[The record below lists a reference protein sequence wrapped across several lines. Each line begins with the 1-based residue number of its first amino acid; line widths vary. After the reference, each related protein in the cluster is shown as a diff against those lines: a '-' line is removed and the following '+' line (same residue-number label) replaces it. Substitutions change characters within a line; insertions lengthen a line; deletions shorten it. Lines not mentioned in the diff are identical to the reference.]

1 MERDRSWMYCRRDE
15 NGYWNNQFN
24 SGVEIFLD
32 FAFSQ
37 TDSMFC
43 AKNMIRCPC
52 SKCWKWKWHHRGKVR
67 SHLIRDG
74 FMDGYFVWNR
84 HGEIICRKQRCSQVG
99 ESSSA
104 AASAAMNNV
113 PDVDQLRDMLHDAMG
128 PDFFN
133 NENIASVAEHA
144 TQFNSG
150 FEDTS
155 GGDDESIFEEPRGD
169 AKEFFDLL
177 RAADTPLFDGCDDG
191 VTILKWV
198 CELVNAK
205 TLFNMNVT
213 NWDYVIKRSLMAFKK
228 DDREKLPKDYYS
240 AKKMLRR
247 IGLGYKKYD
256 VCVNNCFLYYEEF
269 ESRCYLEC
277 PVCGEPRFKSSD
289 IASVK
294 PTPRKS
300 LWLGLC
306 TDGFTPFG
314 QSASP
319 YSCWPVFVSIYNLP
333 PAMCMKEE
341 YVFLSLII
349 QGPQSPGK
357 NIDVMLRPL
366 IDDLKRL
373 WYSGVQTYDSFRHHY
388 FMMRAALM
396 WTISD
401 FPGYAM
407 LSGWSTHGRLACPY
421 RMENSK
427 AFWFTWSKDIIF

>member
-1 MERDRSWMYCRRDE
+1 MERYRSWMYRRRDE

-24 SGVEIFLD
+24 SRVEIFLD

-37 TDSMFC
+37 TDSVFC

-52 SKCWKWKWHHRGKVR
+52 SKCWNREWHHRGKVR

-84 HGEIICRKQRCSQVG
+84 HGEIIRRKRRCSQVG
-99 ESSSA
+99 ESSSAAASA

-144 TQFNSG
+144 TQFNSD

-155 GGDDESIFEEPRGD
+155 SGDDESIFEEPRGD

-177 RAADTPLFDGCDDG
+177 RTADTPLFDGCDDG

-205 TLFNMNVT
+205 TLFNMSVT

-228 DDREKLPKDYYS
+228 DDCEKLPKDYYS

-277 PVCGEPRFKSSD
+277 PVCG
-289 IASVK
+289 K
-294 PTPRKS
+294 P
-300 LWLGLC
+300 
-306 TDGFTPFG
+306 
-314 QSASP
+314 
-319 YSCWPVFVSIYNLP
+319 
-333 PAMCMKEE
+333 
-341 YVFLSLII
+341 
-349 QGPQSPGK
+349 
-357 NIDVMLRPL
+357 
-366 IDDLKRL
+366 
-373 WYSGVQTYDSFRHHY
+373 
-388 FMMRAALM
+388 
-396 WTISD
+396 
-401 FPGYAM
+401 
-407 LSGWSTHGRLACPY
+407 
-421 RMENSK
+421 
-427 AFWFTWSKDIIF
+427 